1 MATTKKRSPKTTRG
15 KNRTKRQE
23 AARTRGLVWGG
34 VALGAITVAV
44 GAGLTLLSRRDRGAS
59 GRGGE
64 HPVPDLAADAPDPGQ
79 SGARAPVDFR
89 PDPTAV
95 PDKSEYDSL
104 RPATGPAPT
113 LSATRGEVANQT
125 GVGG

>member
-1 MATTKKRSPKTTRG
+1 MATTKKRTTKSPARKTTKG
-15 KNRTKRQE
+15 KAATQD

-44 GAGLTLLSRRDRGAS
+44 GAGLALLARRERTS
-59 GRGGE
+59 GGE
-64 HPVPDLAADAPDPGQ
+64 HPVPDLAADAPDPGR

-113 LSATRGEVANQT
+113 LSATRGEMANQT
-125 GVGG
+125 GIGG